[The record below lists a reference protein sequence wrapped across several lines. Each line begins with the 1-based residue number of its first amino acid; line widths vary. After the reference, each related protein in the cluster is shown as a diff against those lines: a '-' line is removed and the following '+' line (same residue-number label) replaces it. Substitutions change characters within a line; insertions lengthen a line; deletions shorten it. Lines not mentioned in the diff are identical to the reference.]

1 MIKTII
7 MANGKEVKNKGDEE
21 PLKPLSFYVKDRL
34 GLTKQL
40 FSCLKSKQI
49 KSRCPKNVQSKSMQN
64 IQRIV
69 LDEILG
75 ISSKRLLSIINNT
88 PCPAD
93 TESDS
98 DIEHISLSEISSEDE
113 DVDLMIV
120 ENKETGKEQTS
131 GEYSNI

>member
-1 MIKTII
+1 MPSK
-7 MANGKEVKNKGDEE
+7 KSKNDEE
-21 PLKPLSFYVKDRL
+21 PLKPLSHYVKDRL
-34 GLTKQL
+34 ELTKQL

-49 KSRCPKNVQSKSMQN
+49 KSRLPKNIETKNMQT
-64 IQRIV
+64 IQQLV

-98 DIEHISLSEISSEDE
+98 DIEHISLSEISSDE
-113 DVDLMIV
+113 NDDMMIV
-120 ENKETGKEQTS
+120 EPQAAAKEKTTGK
-131 GEYSNI
+131 